1 MKKIALTLLISVSIF
16 SFFLLR
22 PAPLTV
28 AAADAA
34 VLEWPEPPAP
44 ARLRFLE
51 AHSGMPGNAAGHG
64 IGKVWKFLLG
74 ITGVNSSPRRL
85 MAPTGIFAGGGMIY
99 VADPGAHG
107 VLRYDE
113 VKKKAEWLPKGRKPK
128 FVSPVAVTVAPDG
141 KIFVADSAL
150 GKVFAL
156 DAEGRYL
163 WELRG
168 DPEGM
173 GQPASLALGDGRLFV
188 SDSREHRVAVY
199 GLDGVFLYSFGR
211 RGLKAGEF
219 NFPTY
224 MWFDAAAKR
233 LFVCDS
239 GNFRIQILT
248 PEGKPLSAFGENGD
262 RPGRMARPRGV
273 ALDSDGNVYSIDGA
287 LEAVQIFDQTG
298 RLLLFVGREGS
309 RPGEFSLPGGVFV
322 DEKDRVLVADT
333 FNARVQVFQ
342 YLKEKQP

>member
-1 MKKIALTLLISVSIF
+1 MKRLALLALSSASLFSLLLLLSVF
-16 SFFLLR
+16 PVL
-22 PAPLTV
+22 A
-28 AAADAA
+28 AAADT
-34 VLEWPEPPAP
+34 VLEWPGAPDP
-44 ARLRFLE
+44 ARLRFVE
-51 AHSGMPGNAAGHG
+51 AYSGMPGSAPGHG

-74 ITGVNSSPRRL
+74 ITGVNSGSRRL
-85 MAPTGIFAGGGMIY
+85 VSPTGIFARGGIVY

-113 VKKKAEWLPKGRKPK
+113 AGKKADWLPKGRKPRL
-128 FVSPVAVTVAPDG
+128 VSPVAVAVSPDG
-141 KIFVADSAL
+141 KIFVADSEL

-173 GQPASLALGDGRLFV
+173 GRPAALALGEDRLFV
-188 SDSREHRVAVY
+188 SDARGHRVAAY
-199 GLDGVFLYSFGR
+199 GFDGVFLYSFGK
-211 RGLKAGEF
+211 RGIGPGEF

-224 MWFDAAAKR
+224 LWFEAASKR

-239 GNFRIQILT
+239 GNFRVQILN

-262 RPGRMARPRGV
+262 RPGRLARPKGL
-273 ALDSDGNVYSIDGA
+273 ALDSDGNVYSVDGA
-287 LEAVQIFDQTG
+287 MEAMQIFDQGG
-298 RLLLFVGREGS
+298 RLLLFVGREGAQ
-309 RPGEFSLPGGVFV
+309 PGEFSLPGGIFI

-342 YLKEKQP
+342 YLKEGQP

>member
-1 MKKIALTLLISVSIF
+1 MKHIALTLLIFISIF
-16 SFFLLR
+16 LFLLLR
-22 PAPLTV
+22 PAPSPL
-28 AAADAA
+28 AATAA
-34 VLEWPEPPAP
+34 VPEWPEAPAQ
-44 ARLRFLE
+44 ARLRFVE
-51 AHSGMPGNAAGHG
+51 SYSGMPGTAAGHG

-74 ITGVNSSPRRL
+74 ITGANTSPRKL
-85 MAPTGIFAGGGMIY
+85 VAPTGLFAGNGFVY

-113 VKKKAEWLPKGRKPK
+113 ARRKAEWLPKGRKPK
-128 FVSPVAVTVAPDG
+128 FVSPVSVAVSADG
-141 KIFVADSAL
+141 RIFVADSAL

-188 SDSREHRVAVY
+188 SDSREHRVSVY

-211 RGLKAGEF
+211 RGIGPGEF

-224 MWFDAAAKR
+224 LWFDAPGKR

-239 GNFRIQILT
+239 GNFRIQALNL
-248 PEGKPLSAFGENGD
+248 EGRPLAVFGENGD
-262 RPGRMARPRGV
+262 RPGRLARPRGL

-287 LEAVQIFDQTG
+287 LEAMQIFDQSG
-298 RLLLFVGREGS
+298 RLLLFVGREG
-309 RPGEFSLPGGVFV
+309 RQPGEFSLPGGVFI